1 MESFL
6 PEHEATRLYGVGSAT
21 LNRFAEA
28 GYLQI
33 ETDPDGLKLYSHAQL
48 VKLFGQPIEHPASP
62 EAAPT
67 KSRPA
72 EEPVFATG
80 EVVDP
85 APEIVDLS
93 LKEEAAPAPQV
104 EEISV
109 EPPAPA
115 SPAVTVTSDPTPPS
129 PAVASTSDTLAKQQL
144 EWEVNKLRNIVHLQ
158 EKILEMKDREILDLQ
173 EQRKWLRDRVTRLE
187 EKGERDQI
195 LMLAE
200 LKTVREL
207 VSQRKGL
214 LQTISEWFSPKLLPA
229 SSTVDAVV
237 QQSVEKPKS

>member
-33 ETDPDGLKLYSHAQL
+33 ETDPDGLKLYSQAQL
-48 VKLFGQPIEHPASP
+48 AKLFGQPIEHPA
-62 EAAPT
+62 APT
-67 KSRPA
+67 TAQKEESPL

-80 EVVDP
+80 EVLDSSPEEVPPTTTEETYTPPSALRDEEVA
-85 APEIVDLS
+85 APE
-93 LKEEAAPAPQV
+93 APAPAVAQ
-104 EEISV
+104 EHPST
-109 EPPAPA
+109 PA
-115 SPAVTVTSDPTPPS
+115 SA
-129 PAVASTSDTLAKQQL
+129 ASTAADSIAKQQL

-214 LQTISEWFSPKLLPA
+214 LQTISDWFSPKLLPSA
-229 SSTVDAVV
+229 TVEVV
-237 QQSVEKPKS
+237 AQKPGEAPKS